1 MTKRQTVISI
11 LALVVI
17 AACIAVAMMYPPTTG
32 EYVRTGG
39 RTSTGSFLDEFL
51 SSDYVGA
58 RSAALRNVMY
68 LVAAAT
74 AALAVILSI
83 SPWGRSKD

>member
-17 AACIAVAMMYPPTTG
+17 AACIVVAMMYPPILCAS
-32 EYVRTGG
+32 YC
-39 RTSTGSFLDEFL
+39 
-51 SSDYVGA
+51 GA
-58 RSAALRNVMY
+58 YRSAALRNGMY
-68 LVAAAT
+68 LAAVGVGV
-74 AALAVILSI
+74 LAVILAL